1 MPNINDADRNSFYD
15 ELMNDASSL
24 MSKEASYDEKSIEE
38 ALSAS
43 DLSEEEIN
51 KLASEIE
58 DMLNE
63 EDTVEIDEEDDSDYS
78 EASDDAEGEIPGT
91 EEVEDTENTAGDEE
105 PEDEEPED
113 EEPEDDES
121 EEIDVEQLAAYYNEV
136 QEKYASANEG
146 VAQYVYDQLGCPD
159 TEEAIHLASV
169 VEETAEKLAYLSDIS
184 PYAVA
189 DDLLAAMAAKIED
202 GDNTEE

>member
-63 EDTVEIDEEDDSDYS
+63 EDTVEIDEEDDSDDS

-105 PEDEEPED
+105 PEDEES
-113 EEPEDDES
+113 EDDES
-121 EEIDVEQLAAYYNEV
+121 EEIDVEQLAAYYDEV

-159 TEEAIHLASV
+159 AEEAIHLASV

-202 GDNTEE
+202 DDDTEE

>member
-63 EDTVEIDEEDDSDYS
+63 EDTVEIDEEDDSDDS
-78 EASDDAEGEIPGT
+78 EASDDAESEIPGT

-113 EEPEDDES
+113 DES
-121 EEIDVEQLAAYYNEV
+121 EEIDVEQLAAYYDEV

-202 GDNTEE
+202 GNDTEE

>member
-63 EDTVEIDEEDDSDYS
+63 EDTVEIDEEDDSDDS
-78 EASDDAEGEIPGT
+78 EASDDAEGEIPET

-105 PEDEEPED
+105 L
-113 EEPEDDES
+113 
-121 EEIDVEQLAAYYNEV
+121 EEIDVEQLAAYYDEV

-189 DDLLAAMAAKIED
+189 DDLLAAMAAKIEN
-202 GDNTEE
+202 GDDTEE